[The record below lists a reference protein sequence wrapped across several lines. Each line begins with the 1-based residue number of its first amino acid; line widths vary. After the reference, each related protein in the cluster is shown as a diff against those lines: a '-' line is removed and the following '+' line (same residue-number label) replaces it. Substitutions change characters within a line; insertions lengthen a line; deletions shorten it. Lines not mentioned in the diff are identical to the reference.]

1 MMTYHYFGKEQKV
14 LYEKLDNGFEVYI
27 LPNKNINKFHIEIVT
42 KYGSE
47 IEKVKLLDS
56 DEYLNIPSGTAH
68 FLEHK
73 IFDMEEED
81 AISHFAKYGLYTNA
95 GTNYFSTR
103 YYVDG
108 NKNFKEALDYL
119 LKMVYTPY
127 ISDETVNKEMGIIEE
142 EIKMYDDEA
151 IWILD
156 DGLREALFQNI
167 LQKKIAG
174 TVSSIHEITSDILN
188 KVYNIFY
195 QPSNMFMVVSGN
207 VSPKKILDIIKNN
220 REINRHITKKE
231 IIYKE
236 KKEFR
241 EVQEEYKEIRWN
253 VCIPKLRYAFKLDL
267 NDFNYPDKRLLRY
280 YLDIIFTVLFG
291 DSSSFDE
298 TVIERNI
305 VSYFYLDHFKNK
317 NIYTFD
323 LEAESEYADLFK
335 DEVDKTLKNINITE
349 EDFLR
354 AKKVW
359 ISLMIRSLDNIE
371 ALANAVINDILLY
384 DTYQDEKDYLDKL
397 NYQELIKIVKEININ
412 NNSFVLMLPKE

>member
-1 MMTYHYFGKEQKV
+1 MITYHYFGKEQKV
-14 LYEKLDNGFEVYI
+14 LYEKLENGLEVYI
-27 LPNKNINKFHIEIVT
+27 LPNKNVNSFHIEIVT

-56 DEYLNIPSGTAH
+56 NEYLTIPAGTAH

-73 IFDMEEED
+73 LFDMEDED

-108 NKNFKEALDYL
+108 NKHFNVALDYL

-142 EIKMYDDEA
+142 EIKMYEDEP

-156 DGLREALFQNI
+156 DGLREVLYQNI
-167 LQKKIAG
+167 LKEKIAG
-174 TVSSIHEITSDILN
+174 TVASIHKINSDILN

-207 VSPKKILDIIKNN
+207 VSPKKVMDIITNN
-220 REINRHITKKE
+220 KEINSHITNKE
-231 IIYKE
+231 IIYEEKE
-236 KKEFR
+236 ETKD
-241 EVQEEYKEIRWN
+241 VLEEYKEIKWN
-253 VCIPKLRYAFKLDL
+253 IFVPKLRYAFKLDL
-267 NDFNYPDKRLLRY
+267 NDFSYPDKRLLRQ

-291 DSSSFDE
+291 DGSPFDE
-298 TVIERNI
+298 EVLEKNI
-305 VSYFYLDHFKNK
+305 VSYFFLDHMKNK

-335 DEVDKTLKNINITE
+335 EVVDRTLSNINITR
-349 EDFLR
+349 EDFER

-359 ISLMIRSLDNIE
+359 LSLMIRCLDNIE
-371 ALANAVINDILLY
+371 MMANAIINDILLN
-384 DTYQDEKDYLDKL
+384 DVYQDAKELLDKL
-397 NYQELIKIVKEININ
+397 RYEELEKIINEIDIN